1 MASFDTGRLCA
12 IVKILDKAS
21 SHLRLAARE
30 CAVPG
35 AATAV
40 TATSAAS
47 AVIAAS
53 AVTTAPAATAASFAT
68 AAPAVPA
75 APAQAAPAAPA
86 APLAPPA
93 DQAASA
99 IVALLRVSEHASS
112 GVRRALV
119 HIRNGEAQRARDELA
134 TARAEPSGAALVPAG
149 IAQPLPPR
157 VTTAL
162 HLMLGITGFFP
173 SETEQVLA
181 RAAVPPAVRRYA
193 AVH

>member
-21 SHLRLAARE
+21 SHLRLAAGE
-30 CAVPG
+30 CALPG
-35 AATAV
+35 AAP
-40 TATSAAS
+40 ATL
-47 AVIAAS
+47 
-53 AVTTAPAATAASFAT
+53 TAPAIATASAT
-68 AAPAVPA
+68 PVAPAP
-75 APAQAAPAAPA
+75 APA
-86 APLAPPA
+86 LAPPA
-93 DQAASA
+93 AADPAASA

-112 GVRRALV
+112 SVRRALV
-119 HIRNGEAQRARDELA
+119 HIRNGEAQRARDELD

-181 RAAVPPAVRRYA
+181 RAAVPPAVRQCVA
-193 AVH
+193 AH

>member
-35 AATAV
+35 AASAAPVATSVPTAPTAPAV
-40 TATSAAS
+40 TAAKAVTAATSAP
-47 AVIAAS
+47 
-53 AVTTAPAATAASFAT
+53 T
-68 AAPAVPA
+68 
-75 APAQAAPAAPA
+75 QAAPAASTAPA
-86 APLAPPA
+86 A

-134 TARAEPSGAALVPAG
+134 TARVEPSGAALVPAG